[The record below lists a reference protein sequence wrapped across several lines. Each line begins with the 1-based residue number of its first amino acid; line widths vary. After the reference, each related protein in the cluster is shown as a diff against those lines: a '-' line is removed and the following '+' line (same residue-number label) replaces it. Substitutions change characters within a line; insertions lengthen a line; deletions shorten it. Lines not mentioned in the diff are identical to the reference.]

1 MRTDGRKVTALA
13 YELHRLVP
21 ADRWCVTYWDLL
33 FLRQEVQS
41 ALRCGEIQPGPED
54 DVSEDYGP
62 SIYTV
67 NEQYIKPVTQDAGKM
82 SWALM
87 RNPDGLQ
94 CDLFISHAWQEGVFE
109 FLAKVRHSWP
119 RSVQTAWC
127 CMLANP
133 QNLDIASFL
142 QSPKSSPFA
151 IALQASKVM
160 LVVPNRQESVY
171 TRLWCLAGAI
181 SAFSLLPFKPGANGN
196 VLNVLQ
202 QCQNSLEKYVHGCS
216 RRIGNDKP
224 MEFRAPNG
232 QLFVEIP
239 HHAYEAYLAQEEGKT
254 ILIAHSSNLHE
265 VLVALRGMALAAI
278 FGASVGL
285 MATYLNLGQIHGV
298 PALGCLVVG
307 SSLVIYDDVC
317 RRVLHLLGEILCWI
331 QVTHIYSFV
340 KFLHL
345 YSAEEY
351 LNQDRAVPRQFTQV
365 LHVSYWVMTSLAF
378 CVMEVDRIN
387 ARSAVSEA
395 EELRQG
401 YQGSIQYAKCSQ
413 AADAASIRRE
423 IGGQV
428 DCVDHAIHVLL
439 TAGMST
445 PALRDIAR
453 VVDIEHAAFAE
464 FTGAVFLLGPFAS
477 MAVTLSFVDL
487 FYYGRC
493 LWPRVALA
501 VISLLSRL
509 ILFVWLSRSHWDEQR
524 FILKVMNK
532 FLCLAMLGWLV
543 LTFCFLG
550 FGLSSDHLFFL
561 WLLICDLCLLSMLLF
576 AFLGVRGIAK
586 LPCGF
591 RILQVCFSR
600 GSNACNARTVCAPNL
615 AADDDQSSETER
627 SDSGCF

>member
-13 YELHRLVP
+13 YELHRSVP
-21 ADRWCVTYWDLL
+21 ADHWCVTYWDLL

-41 ALRCGEIQPGPED
+41 ALRCGEIQPGLED

-94 CDLFISHAWQEGVFE
+94 CDLFINHAWQEGVFE

-171 TRLWCLAGAI
+171 TRLWC
-181 SAFSLLPFKPGANGN
+181 
-196 VLNVLQ
+196 
-202 QCQNSLEKYVHGCS
+202 
-216 RRIGNDKP
+216 
-224 MEFRAPNG
+224 
-232 QLFVEIP
+232 
-239 HHAYEAYLAQEEGKT
+239 AYEAYLAQEEGKT
-254 ILIAHSSNLHE
+254 ILIAHSSNLHQI
-265 VLVALRGMALAAI
+265 LAALRGMALAAI
-278 FGASVGL
+278 FGASVGIV
-285 MATYLNLGQIHGV
+285 ATLLNLGQTYGV
-298 PALGCLVVG
+298 PALACLVVG
-307 SSLVIYDDVC
+307 SSLVIHDDVC
-317 RRVLHLLGEILCWI
+317 RRVMHLLGEILCWT
-331 QVTHIYSFV
+331 QVTHGFV
-340 KFLHL
+340 NFFDL

-351 LNQDRAVPRQFTQV
+351 PDKDKAVPHKVTQV
-365 LHVSYWVMTSLAF
+365 LHLSYWVMTSLAF

-423 IGGQV
+423 IGTQV
-428 DCVDHAIHVLL
+428 DRVDHAIHVLL

-445 PALRDIAR
+445 PALRDIAHR
-453 VVDIEHAAFAE
+453 VDIEHAAFAE
-464 FTGAVFLLGPFAS
+464 FTGAVFLLGPFAT

-487 FYYGRC
+487 FYGRC
-493 LWPRVALA
+493 LWQRVVLA
-501 VISLLSRL
+501 VMSLLSRL
-509 ILFVWLSRSHWDEQR
+509 ILFVWLSWSHWDEQR

-532 FLCLAMLGWLV
+532 FLCLAMLGWLG
-543 LTFCFLG
+543 LMFCFLV
-550 FGLSSDHLFFL
+550 FGLSLDNVFL
-561 WLLICDLCLLSMLLF
+561 TWLLITDLCLLSMLLF

-591 RILQVCFSR
+591 RILQICFSR
-600 GSNACNARTVCAPNL
+600 GCNACNARTVCALSNL
-615 AADDDQSSETER
+615 AADDDESSETE
-627 SDSGCF
+627 